1 MNLSNKEKEVL
12 IELLNMAID
21 IENNSDMPS
30 QQYLKTTRNL
40 IKKLEGNKEDF
51 NII

>member
-12 IELLNMAID
+12 IELLNMAVD
-21 IENNSDMPS
+21 IEYDSDMPS
-30 QQYLKTTRNL
+30 KQYLKITRNL